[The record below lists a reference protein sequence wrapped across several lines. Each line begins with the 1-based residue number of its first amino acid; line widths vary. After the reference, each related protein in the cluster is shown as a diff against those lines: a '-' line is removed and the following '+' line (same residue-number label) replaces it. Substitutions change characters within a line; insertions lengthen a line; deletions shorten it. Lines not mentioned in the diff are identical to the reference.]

1 MVAVR
6 AAQPSAGPAEAAEAP
21 PREVETIRRYA
32 RPLTPEEFWALPLVH
47 EAPGKVELVD
57 GEVHEMAPVGGQH
70 GEVAGPAWRALDR
83 YVQARGGRAFGRVL
97 PDTAYRLTF
106 PTGRPA
112 AVRGPDVSFISAD
125 RLRGIGI
132 APADALPKQFVPAPP
147 ELAVEILSDSERGH
161 PKAVADKLRDYREGG
176 VLVAWYVDADLRV
189 VRVYDFRGP
198 RRRVR
203 VLRGAVA
210 LTAPGVLPGFRLPL
224 PALWAG

>member
-6 AAQPSAGPAEAAEAP
+6 AAQPSADPAEAP

-32 RPLTPEEFWALPLVH
+32 RPLTPEEFWALPVVH
-47 EAPGKVELVD
+47 EAPGRVELVD
-57 GEVHEMAPVGGQH
+57 GEVHEMAPVGGRH

-97 PDTAYRLTF
+97 PDTAYRLTL
-106 PTGRPA
+106 PAGRPA
-112 AVRGPDVSFISAD
+112 AVRGPDVSFISAA

-132 APADALPKQFVPAPP
+132 APADALPKRFVPAPP
-147 ELAVEILSDSERGH
+147 ELAVEVLSDSERDH
-161 PKAVADKLRDYREGG
+161 PKAVADKLRDYEQGG
-176 VLVAWYVDADLRV
+176 VLLAWYVDADLRV

-203 VLRGAVA
+203 LLRGEAA

-224 PALWAG
+224 RDLWAG